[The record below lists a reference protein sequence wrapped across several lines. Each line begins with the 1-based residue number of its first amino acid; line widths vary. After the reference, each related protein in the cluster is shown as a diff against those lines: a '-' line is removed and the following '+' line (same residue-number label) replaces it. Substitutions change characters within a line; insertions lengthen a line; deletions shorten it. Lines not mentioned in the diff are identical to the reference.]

1 MAHTYIYIYT
11 HTYIYIYIYI
21 YIYSSIYIFLFI
33 YLIAPRRPPGQD
45 VFVFGFVAERTR
57 YKKQCKHTSKKAS
70 KTKPKKSKTRSRMI
84 GERIKNHPETLQ
96 NRPQID
102 QKWSENEAKR
112 DKTSNHR
119 LQDDLGG
126 LRMAFPPLSAQDMA
140 TTWSPKSNKNYKKT
154 T

>member
-1 MAHTYIYIYT
+1 MSGNFASGARCRFYRPLDSPPGPLQDKPVWGMID
-11 HTYIYIYIYI
+11 
-21 YIYSSIYIFLFI
+21 
-33 YLIAPRRPPGQD
+33 YLIAPPGQD

-70 KTKPKKSKTRSRMI
+70 KTKLKKSKTRSRMI

-102 QKWSENEAKR
+102 PKWSENEAKR
-112 DKTSNHR
+112 DKKSNNR

-126 LRMAFPPLSAQDMA
+126 PRRPSSRLSCPGHGP
-140 TTWSPKSNKNYKKT
+140 TWNPKLSKKCKKT
-154 T
+154 L